1 MKSDR
6 DLAQQRGV
14 EQKSIGEQLKL
25 WRTRSHI
32 SQLELALE
40 CNSSSRHL
48 SFLETGKAHPT
59 RELLLDLTRVLHV
72 PLRSRNTLL
81 ISAGY
86 APLFEETG
94 LSDQEMKEIRNML
107 SIMVH
112 KYNPYPSTLI
122 DRHWNIIESNTTFQ
136 RMCSAF
142 VHDASLLGKKPLNLL
157 RIFLD
162 PDCVGRSIQNFNDT
176 YSTMLNRARR
186 FVNIMGSDAENK
198 NLLNEVLQYRPKN
211 PKALDED
218 IPQLVMPLH
227 LKKNE
232 LELSLF
238 TMVATMGGPLN
249 ITLQEMQMEFALPTD
264 ENSNRVL
271 LELVKNSDSLYE

>member
-1 MKSDR
+1 
-6 DLAQQRGV
+6 
-14 EQKSIGEQLKL
+14 
-25 WRTRSHI
+25 
-32 SQLELALE
+32 
-40 CNSSSRHL
+40 
-48 SFLETGKAHPT
+48 
-59 RELLLDLTRVLHV
+59 
-72 PLRSRNTLL
+72 
-81 ISAGY
+81 
-86 APLFEETG
+86 
-94 LSDQEMKEIRNML
+94 
-107 SIMVH
+107 
-112 KYNPYPSTLI
+112 
-122 DRHWNIIESNTTFQ
+122 
-136 RMCSAF
+136 MCIAF
-142 VHDASLLGKKPLNLL
+142 VHDPRLLDKKPLNLL

-271 LELVKNSDSLYE
+271 LELIENSDSLHE